1 MATRKV
7 PKHLRKYTIEQNYES
22 YTAIN
27 HAVWRY
33 VMRQNHHT
41 FKDLAHEAYTE
52 GLKASGIYTERI
64 PDVSEMNQCLA
75 PFGWGAATIDGF
87 IPGVAFF
94 EFQANGILPVVAE
107 IRKLE
112 NIQYTPAPDMI
123 HEAAGHA
130 PILCN
135 EKYSEYVKLFGEIG
149 KKAIA
154 TKEEHDVFEAVRHY
168 SNLLEKGVATEA
180 EIEAAKQQIDEKTK
194 LISGVSEAERIGRLY
209 WWTVEYGL
217 IGTLEDPKIYGA
229 GLLSSVSEGGNI
241 LSPDVKKVPFDLETI
256 INTSFD
262 ITKPQPQ
269 LFVCENFEQLIA
281 GLQEFAKEMA
291 FMKGGKEG
299 LEKAIQSAN
308 VATAVFSSGLQVTG
322 IIHDMM
328 TDDNNEP
335 IYIKTLGP
343 TALAYKDQQLN
354 GHETNTHQEGFSAPV
369 GKLKGINQPL
379 EVLSDSELIALG
391 IVVGQNCELQFES
404 GVVVKG
410 KVKQVVKEENNIVL
424 ISFKGCSVT
433 YGEQVLFDPEWGM
446 YDMAVGEKITSV
458 FAGAADGEAYY
469 SDAEDTS
476 SDITH
481 NQEQSELDALY
492 QTIRDIRAGIE
503 ENPTTAIEKVVE
515 ELNTQ
520 YPKDWLLRLEVVE
533 VLHQNQW
540 LPELEKEIITHLQKL
555 GEDNPELKALIENG
569 LRIYKKVI

>member
-1 MATRKV
+1 MTTRKV
-7 PKHLRKYTIEQNYES
+7 PKHLRKYTIEQNYDS

-41 FKDLAHEAYTE
+41 LKDLAHEAYIE
-52 GLKASGIYTERI
+52 GLQASGISTEKI
-64 PDVSEMNQCLA
+64 PDVNEMNRCLA

-168 SNLLEKGVATEA
+168 SNLLEKGEATET
-180 EIEAAKQQIDEKTK
+180 EIANAKKQIDEKSK
-194 LISGVSEAERIGRLY
+194 LISGVSEAEKIGRLY

-217 IGTLEDPKIYGA
+217 IGSLEEPKIYGA

-241 LSPDVKKVPFDLETI
+241 LSPDVKKVPFDLKTI
-256 INTSFD
+256 INTGFD

-269 LFVCENFEQLIA
+269 LFVCNHFEQLIE
-281 GLQEFAKEMA
+281 GLKEFAKEMA
-291 FMKGGKEG
+291 FMKGGSES

-308 VATAVFSSGLQVTG
+308 VATAVYSSGLQVTG
-322 IIHDMM
+322 VIQDMI
-328 TDDNNEP
+328 TDEENEP
-335 IYIKTLGP
+335 IYIKTKGA
-343 TALAYKDQQLN
+343 TALAHNDKELSEHGTQTHKD
-354 GHETNTHQEGFSAPV
+354 GFGAPV

-379 EVLSDSELIALG
+379 ETLSDSEMESLG
-391 IVVGQNCELQFES
+391 IAVGQSCELHFES
-404 GVVVKG
+404 GVEVKG
-410 KVKQVVKEENNIVL
+410 TVEQIVKEGANVIL
-424 ISFKGCSVT
+424 ISFKNCLVK
-433 YGEQVLFDPEWGM
+433 YRNQVLFEPNWGM
-446 YDMAVGEKITSV
+446 YDMAVGEKISSV
-458 FAGAADGEAYY
+458 FAGAADGETYY
-469 SDAEDTS
+469 PNEES
-476 SDITH
+476 SSKITH
-481 NQEQSELDALY
+481 NQEQTELDDLY
-492 QTIRDIRAGIE
+492 QTIRNVREGIE
-503 ENPTTAIEKVVE
+503 ENTIDVIEKVSKD
-515 ELNTQ
+515 LNDK
-520 YPKDWLLRLEVVE
+520 YPNDWLLKLEIIE
-533 VLHQNQW
+533 ILHQQHW
-540 LPELEKEIITHLQKL
+540 LPKLEAEILSDLQRLSKNNRTIT
-555 GEDNPELKALIENG
+555 ALIENG
-569 LRIYKKVI
+569 LKIYQTKI

>member
-1 MATRKV
+1 MATRTV
-7 PKHLRKYTIEQNYES
+7 PKHLRKYTIEQNYDS

-41 FKDLAHEAYTE
+41 LKDLAHEAYTE
-52 GLKASGIYTERI
+52 GLQASGIYTERI

-135 EKYSEYVKLFGEIG
+135 GKYSEYVKLFGEIG

-168 SNLLEKGVATEA
+168 SNLLEKGEATEA
-180 EIEAAKQQIDEKTK
+180 EIAEAKKQVDEKSK
-194 LISGVSEAERIGRLY
+194 LITGVSEAEKIGRLY

-256 INTSFD
+256 IQTGFD

-269 LFVCENFEQLIA
+269 LFVCTDFEQLIE
-281 GLQEFAKEMA
+281 GLKQFAEEMA
-291 FMKGGKEG
+291 FMKGGTES

-308 VATAVFSSGLQVTG
+308 VATAVYSSGLQVTG
-322 IIHDMM
+322 VINDMI
-328 TDDNNEP
+328 TDDKNDP
-335 IYIKTLGP
+335 TYIKTLGP
-343 TALAYKDQQLN
+343 TALAFNNRQLD
-354 GHETNTHQEGFSAPV
+354 GHGTETHQDGFGAPV
-369 GKLKGINQPL
+369 GKLKGTSKPL
-379 EVLSDSELIALG
+379 EALTENELNELG
-391 IVVGQNCELQFES
+391 IVAGQQSELHFES
-404 GVVVKG
+404 GVEVKG
-410 KVKQVVKEENNIVL
+410 IVTAITKQDGSIVL
-424 ISFKGCSVT
+424 ISFKNCSVT
-433 YGEQVLFDPEWGM
+433 LGEQVLFDPAWGM
-446 YDMAVGEKITSV
+446 YDMAVGEKVTSV

-469 SDAEDTS
+469 SDDEETTS
-476 SDITH
+476 KITH
-481 NQEQSELDALY
+481 NQEQTELDALY
-492 QTIRDIRAGIE
+492 QTIRDIRAGTS
-503 ENPTTAIEKVVE
+503 ENPTTAIEKVAE
-515 ELNTQ
+515 ELQTQ
-520 YPKDWLLRLEVVE
+520 YPNDWLLRLEIAE
-533 VLHQNQW
+533 VLHHNEW
-540 LPELEKEIITHLQKL
+540 LPELEKAMFADLESLSKNNSQLTS
-555 GEDNPELKALIENG
+555 LIENG
-569 LRIYKKVI
+569 LNIYKTTI

>member
-1 MATRKV
+1 MTTRKV
-7 PKHLRKYTIEQNYES
+7 PKHLRKYTIEQNYDS

-41 FKDLAHEAYTE
+41 LKDLAHEAYIE
-52 GLKASGIYTERI
+52 GLQASGISTEKI
-64 PDVSEMNQCLA
+64 PDVNEMNRCLA

-168 SNLLEKGVATEA
+168 SNLLEKGEATET
-180 EIEAAKQQIDEKTK
+180 EIANAKKQIDEKSK
-194 LISGVSEAERIGRLY
+194 LISGVSEAEKIGRLY

-217 IGTLEDPKIYGA
+217 IGSLEEPKIYGA

-241 LSPDVKKVPFDLETI
+241 LSPDVKKVPFDLKTI
-256 INTSFD
+256 INTGFD

-269 LFVCENFEQLIA
+269 LFVCNHFEQLIE
-281 GLQEFAKEMA
+281 GLKEFAKEMA
-291 FMKGGKEG
+291 FMKGGSES

-308 VATAVFSSGLQVTG
+308 VATAVYSSGLQVTG
-322 IIHDMM
+322 VIQDMI
-328 TDDNNEP
+328 TDEENEP
-335 IYIKTLGP
+335 IYIKTKGA
-343 TALAYKDQQLN
+343 TALAHNDKELSEHGTQTHKD
-354 GHETNTHQEGFSAPV
+354 GFGAPV

-379 EVLSDSELIALG
+379 EILSDSEMESLG
-391 IVVGQNCELQFES
+391 IAVGQSCELHFES
-404 GVVVKG
+404 GVEVKG
-410 KVKQVVKEENNIVL
+410 TVEQIVKEGANVIL
-424 ISFKGCSVT
+424 ISFKNCLVK
-433 YGEQVLFDPEWGM
+433 YRNQVLFEPNWGM
-446 YDMAVGEKITSV
+446 YDMAVGEKISSV
-458 FAGAADGEAYY
+458 FAGAADGETYY
-469 SDAEDTS
+469 PDEES
-476 SDITH
+476 SSKITH
-481 NQEQSELDALY
+481 NQEQTELDDLY
-492 QTIRDIRAGIE
+492 QTIRNVREGIE
-503 ENPTTAIEKVVE
+503 ENPIDVIEKVSKD
-515 ELNTQ
+515 LNDK
-520 YPKDWLLRLEVVE
+520 YPNDWLLKLEIIE
-533 VLHQNQW
+533 ILHQQQW
-540 LPELEKEIITHLQKL
+540 LPKLEAEILSDLQRLSKNNRTIT
-555 GEDNPELKALIENG
+555 ALIENG
-569 LRIYKKVI
+569 LKIYQTKI

>member
-7 PKHLRKYTIEQNYES
+7 PKHLRKYTIEQNYDS

-41 FKDLAHEAYTE
+41 LKDLAHEAYTE

-168 SNLLEKGVATEA
+168 SNLLEKGEATEA
-180 EIEAAKQQIDEKTK
+180 EIAEAKKQVDEKSK
-194 LISGVSEAERIGRLY
+194 LITGVSEAEKIGRLY

-256 INTSFD
+256 IQTGFD

-269 LFVCENFEQLIA
+269 LFVCTDFEQLIE
-281 GLQEFAKEMA
+281 GLKQFAEEMA
-291 FMKGGKEG
+291 FMKGGKES

-308 VATAVFSSGLQVTG
+308 TATAVYSSGLQVTG
-322 IIHDMM
+322 VINDMI

-335 IYIKTLGP
+335 VYIKTLGP
-343 TALAYKDQQLN
+343 TALAFNNSQLD
-354 GHETNTHQEGFSAPV
+354 GHGTETHHDGFGAPV
-369 GKLKGINQPL
+369 GKLKGTAKPL
-379 EVLSDSELIALG
+379 EALTDIELNALG
-391 IVVGQNCELQFES
+391 IVVGQQSELHFES
-404 GVVVKG
+404 GVEVKG
-410 KVKQVVKEENNIVL
+410 TVTEITKKDGSIVL
-424 ISFKGCSVT
+424 ISFKNCSVAL
-433 YGEQVLFDPEWGM
+433 GDQVLFDPAWGM
-446 YDMAVGEKITSV
+446 YDMAVGEKVTSV

-469 SDAEDTS
+469 SDDEETS
-476 SDITH
+476 SEITH
-481 NQEQSELDALY
+481 NQEQTDLDALY
-492 QTIRDIRAGIE
+492 QTIRDVRAGTA
-503 ENPTTAIEKVVE
+503 ENPAAAIKQAAE
-515 ELNTQ
+515 ELQAQ
-520 YPKDWLLRLEVVE
+520 YPNDWLLRLEIAE
-533 VLHQNQW
+533 VLHQNEW
-540 LPELEKEIITHLQKL
+540 LPELEKAIVADLQSL
-555 GEDNPELKALIENG
+555 SQNNSQLTSLIENG
-569 LRIYKKVI
+569 LNIYKTTI